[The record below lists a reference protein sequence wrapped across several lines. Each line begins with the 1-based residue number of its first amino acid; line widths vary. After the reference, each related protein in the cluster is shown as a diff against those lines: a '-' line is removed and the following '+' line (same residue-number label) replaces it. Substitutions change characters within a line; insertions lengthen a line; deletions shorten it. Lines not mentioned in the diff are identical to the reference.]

1 MKNEEY
7 TIQELAEATG
17 LSRRTIHFYTQQGVL
32 PPAAGAGLGARYGE
46 EHLLR
51 LKLVP
56 LLRRQGLKLD
66 AIRERFAGMS
76 LEEMRRML
84 SDPGSSGGVKPPS
97 VRPMP
102 VAPAGQQHT
111 HYRLPAGV
119 SIVVPAGL
127 RPADRRKVNSLLEAA
142 GRIFGPGRPTIMRQ
156 ELDGRSI

>member
-1 MKNEEY
+1 MMSKEY

-51 LKLVP
+51 LRLVP

-66 AIRERFAGMS
+66 AIRERYAGMK
-76 LEEMRRML
+76 LEEMRHML
-84 SDPGSSGGVKPPS
+84 KDPGATGNVKPPS
-97 VRPMP
+97 VLPVP
-102 VAPAGQQHT
+102 VAPTGQQHT

-119 SIVVPAGL
+119 SIVIPSGL
-127 RPADRRKVNSLLEAA
+127 GQTDRRKVKALLEAA
-142 GRIFGPGRPTIMRQ
+142 GRIFGPDQPVFRNQKSG
-156 ELDGRSI
+156 